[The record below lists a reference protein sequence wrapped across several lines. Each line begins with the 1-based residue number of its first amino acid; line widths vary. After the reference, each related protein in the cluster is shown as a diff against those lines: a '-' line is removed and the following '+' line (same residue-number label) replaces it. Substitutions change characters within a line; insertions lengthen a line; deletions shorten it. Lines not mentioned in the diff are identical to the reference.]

1 LLCNCLYFKF
11 YFIIM
16 TEHMHNKICTKLLV
30 FRNKNCIL
38 SHKWNIVQSSQTD
51 FWVYVDKFNL
61 LGLENLFYKALKY
74 LWIFYKRLSIF
85 RLVLLSLFLY
95 LSLFVSPTYGLWDES
110 PTKMS
115 NEDASH
121 YVSVSSEKHESIY
134 KQQIMLAL
142 LLLVWLIIGSSPLFL
157 TRYEIETDRD

>member
-1 LLCNCLYFKF
+1 MLCNCLYFKF

-16 TEHMHNKICTKLLV
+16 TEHMHNIPLYKITSFCKEKLHNLAQ
-30 FRNKNCIL
+30 IG
-38 SHKWNIVQSSQTD
+38 IVQSSKI
-51 FWVYVDKFNL
+51 VIESYVDKFNL